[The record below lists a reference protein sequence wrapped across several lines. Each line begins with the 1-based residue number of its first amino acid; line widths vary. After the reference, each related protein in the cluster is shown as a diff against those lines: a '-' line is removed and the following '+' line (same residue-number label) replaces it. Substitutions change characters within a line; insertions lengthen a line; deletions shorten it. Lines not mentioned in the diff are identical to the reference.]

1 MPDSVALIEKL
12 IGFPTVSRDSNLGLI
27 EFVRGRLNDAGVEAR
42 LVANAEGTKANLFAT
57 VGPAGTP
64 GVILSGHT
72 DVVPAEG
79 QAWSSDPFVL
89 KLNCGRLYGRGT
101 ADMKGFLAC
110 ALRAALD
117 AAEMSLSRPLHL
129 AFSYDEEVGCLGVRD
144 LLPILSTV
152 APPFCCIVGEPTS
165 MKVATGHKGKVFAHA
180 TCRGRAAHTAF
191 APEAVNAIHL
201 ACDLVGALRG
211 LQDRLRESGARDAAY
226 NIPYTTVH
234 AGRIRGG
241 EALNIVPDR
250 CDLDFEIRH
259 LAADDPNALMAEI
272 ADAAEAIGARYRDR
286 APEAGIAIDV
296 VNDYPGL
303 DTPVDAEAVA
313 FVKSLTG
320 ENDTIKVAFGT
331 EGGLFN
337 ERSHVPTVV
346 CGPGSMEQGH
356 KADEFVTREQIEKCD
371 AMMKKLLERLA

>member
-1 MPDSVALIEKL
+1 MPDSVALLERL

-27 EFVRGRLNDAGVEAR
+27 EFVRGRLNDAGVEAK
-42 LVANAEGTKANLFAT
+42 LIANAEGTKANLFAT

-72 DVVPAEG
+72 DVVPTEG
-79 QAWSSDPFVL
+79 QAWSSDPFAL
-89 KLNCGRLYGRGT
+89 RANGGHLYGRGT

-117 AAEMSLSRPLHL
+117 AAERPLSRPLHL

-152 APPFCCIVGEPTS
+152 ALPFCCIVGEPTS

-180 TCRGRAAHTAF
+180 TCSGRAAHTAF

-211 LQDRLRESGARDAAY
+211 LQDRLRESGAHDAAY

-259 LAADDPNALMAEI
+259 IAADDPNALMAEI
-272 ADAAEAIGARYRDR
+272 GAAAEAIGARYRDK
-286 APEAGIAIDV
+286 ALEAGIAIDV

-331 EGGLFN
+331 EGGLFD
-337 ERSHVPTVV
+337 ERAHVPTVV

-356 KADEFVTREQIEKCD
+356 KADEYVTREQMARCD
-371 AMMKKLLERLA
+371 AMMEKLLERLA

>member
-1 MPDSVALIEKL
+1 
-12 IGFPTVSRDSNLGLI
+12 
-27 EFVRGRLNDAGVEAR
+27 
-42 LVANAEGTKANLFAT
+42 
-57 VGPAGTP
+57 
-64 GVILSGHT
+64 
-72 DVVPAEG
+72 
-79 QAWSSDPFVL
+79 
-89 KLNCGRLYGRGT
+89 
-101 ADMKGFLAC
+101 MKGFLAC